1 MFYLTLPSNSSS
13 EFFPENTLTHYYTK
27 LPHSI
32 NLTGGQWEVGLAEI
46 QYPHTWYNIQGE
58 EGWVD
63 IEIDGLVYHS
73 VLRPGYYPRPETL
86 VERME
91 VICTSHLRKANKCD
105 AVEFLYDD
113 IARKAT
119 VALKPGTSVT
129 FGPLLQTM
137 LGFSSNR
144 YEEGIHEAE
153 RVVDV
158 RQGFYSLYVY
168 CNVVEPH
175 MVGDV
180 LAPLLRIVPIRGRDG
195 DLITRTYEN
204 ICYHP
209 VQQKH
214 FDTVELVIRDD
225 TGRRV
230 SFERGKVVM
239 TLHFRQRRSPHFL

>member
-13 EFFPENTLTHYYTK
+13 QFFPENTLTHYFTK
-27 LPHSI
+27 LPHSVD
-32 NLTGGQWEVGLAEI
+32 LTGGQWEVGLAEI

-58 EGWVD
+58 DGWVD
-63 IEIDGLVYHS
+63 FEIDGVVLHA
-73 VLRPGYYPRPETL
+73 VLRAGYYPTPQIL
-86 VERME
+86 VKRME
-91 VICTSHLRKANKCD
+91 VICTSHLRKARKCD

-113 IARKAT
+113 ITRKVT
-119 VALKPGTSVT
+119 LGLKPDVAVT
-129 FGPLLQTM
+129 FGPLLKTM
-137 LGFSSNR
+137 LGFSQDR
-144 YEEGIHEAE
+144 YEEGVHEAE
-153 RVVDV
+153 NVVDI

-180 LAPLLRIVPIRGRDG
+180 LAPLLRIVPIRGKDG
-195 DLITRTYEN
+195 DLVTRSYDN
-204 ICYHP
+204 ISYHP

-214 FDTVELVIRDD
+214 FDTVELDIRDD

-230 SFERGKVVM
+230 SFERGKVVI